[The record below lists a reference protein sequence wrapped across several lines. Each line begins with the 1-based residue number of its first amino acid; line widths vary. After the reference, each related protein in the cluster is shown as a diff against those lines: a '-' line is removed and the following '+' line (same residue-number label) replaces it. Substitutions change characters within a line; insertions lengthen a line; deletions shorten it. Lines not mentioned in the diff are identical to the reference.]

1 MNRSPSKE
9 GHGSAQKK
17 NAHIK
22 KAYNKKTGPRKRFG
36 IKPVSLAVLLL
47 ALGVVGTSL
56 WNLWQLQRQVEGR
69 LSYLRTEK
77 AALVQKQEQ
86 LQQEIRW
93 LNDPAYVEQLARTQ
107 LGLVRRGEI
116 PISPK
121 K

>member
-1 MNRSPSKE
+1 MNRIPSK
-9 GHGSAQKK
+9 GAHGSAQKK
-17 NAHIK
+17 NAHLK
-22 KAYNKKTGPRKRFG
+22 NAHNSKPGRRKRFS
-36 IKPVSLAVLLL
+36 IKPVSLAALLL

-69 LSYLRTEK
+69 LSYLEAEK
-77 AALVQKQEQ
+77 AALVHKQSR